1 MAVGLPLKTT
11 YADGDVYSAGDI
23 NDTNGTINANASPYA
38 AGKNKLINGDFFI
51 NQRNF
56 SSQTTDGGYGFD
68 RWRMYASSG
77 GTYSAQ
83 TFTVG
88 SAPVAGYEARN
99 FARIVTTG
107 QSGASVYTSFDQP
120 IEDVRTFAGQTVTL
134 SFWAKAASGSPKMSI
149 ELVQNVGSGGSGTAF
164 VNGGTVTL
172 TTSWVRYS
180 KTIAIPSI
188 SGMTIGTGSHLSVAV
203 WVSAGTTFAARTNSI
218 GIQSNTFDMW
228 GWQIEA
234 GSTATPFQTATG
246 TVQGELAACQRYYY
260 RAVAGQVYGTL
271 AQGVAIGTTQAH
283 FFVPFPVT
291 MRATP
296 ASTEYAN
303 LFISDVAVANFT
315 FTSAAIVLN
324 QSSSS
329 FGYFTTSGSSGMT
342 QFRPY
347 ILIGNNNAAGYVGFS
362 AEL

>member
-11 YADGDVYSAGDI
+11 YADGDVYSASDVNDI
-23 NDTNGTINANASPYA
+23 TGTINANASPYA
-38 AGKNKLINGDFFI
+38 AGKNKFINGDFFI

-56 SSQTTDGGYGFD
+56 SSQTTDGGFGFD

-88 SAPVAGYEARN
+88 SAPVAGYEAKN

-120 IEDVRTFAGQTVTL
+120 IEDVRTFAGQTVTF

-149 ELVQNVGSGGSGTAF
+149 ELVQGAGSGGAGTAF

-180 KTIAIPSI
+180 KTISIPSI
-188 SGMTIGTGSHLSVAV
+188 SGMTIGTGSYLGVAL

-228 GWQIEA
+228 GFQIEA

-246 TVQGELAACQRYYY
+246 NIASELAACQRYYWRLVTGNVGAFMTAHY
-260 RAVAGQVYGTL
+260 YTS
-271 AQGVAIGTTQAH
+271 TQITATQT
-283 FFVPFPVT
+283 FPVT
-291 MRATP
+291 MRVTP
-296 ASTEYAN
+296 TLDVGTGTDYY
-303 LFISDVAVANFT
+303 LFIKTGTNDGINSLTLGSDSTPQTASVFNNSQASGTA
-315 FTSAAIVLN
+315 
-324 QSSSS
+324 
-329 FGYFTTSGSSGMT
+329 GYGGYLYS
-342 QFRPY
+342 
-347 ILIGNNNAAGYVGFS
+347 NNASAYVGFS

>member
-11 YADGDVYSAGDI
+11 YADGDVYSAQDVNDI
-23 NDTNGTINANASPYA
+23 TGTINANASPYA
-38 AGKNKLINGDFFI
+38 AGKNKLINGDFFW

-56 SSQTTDGGYGFD
+56 TSQTTDGGYGFD

-88 SAPVAGYEARN
+88 SAPVAGYEAKN

-149 ELVQNVGSGGSGTAF
+149 ELVQGAGSGGAGTAF
-164 VNGGTVTL
+164 VNGGTITL

-180 KTIAIPSI
+180 KTISIPSI
-188 SGMTIGTGSHLSVAV
+188 SGMTIGTGSYLGVGV

-246 TVQGELAACQRYYY
+246 TIQGELAACQRYYVRWGGIGAY
-260 RAVAGQVYGTL
+260 EFIGIGTGATGSIGSIMINFPVQMRVAPTSIDYSTL
-271 AQGVAIGTTQAH
+271 ALFDGT
-283 FFVPFPVT
+283 
-291 MRATP
+291 
-296 ASTEYAN
+296 S
-303 LFISDVAVANFT
+303 LI
-315 FTSAAIVLN
+315 TSAVPTIVGVYTGTKTAGIDATVASGVTVNRPYRLITN
-324 QSSSS
+324 NS
-329 FGYFTTSGSSGMT
+329 TSGFLG
-342 QFRPY
+342 
-347 ILIGNNNAAGYVGFS
+347 LS